1 MSNGPVVGQMHQG
14 SPVKPS
20 VFDNDDASDAVT
32 PSRAKPAGPVPRGE
46 QHQKETPGLVG
57 RNTNKPR

>member
-14 SPVKPS
+14 SPIKK
-20 VFDNDDASDAVT
+20 DAVAPDEAGT

-46 QHQKETPGLVG
+46 QHQKEAPTTVG
-57 RNTNKPR
+57 ANRSMPR